1 MILGNEIL
9 NAKEAA
15 AKLGISKSYFFKLVK
30 HGMPYHQI
38 GLNSRKYYIISEII
52 EWLQSN

>member
-1 MILGNEIL
+1 MIGNEIL

-15 AKLGISKSYFFKLVK
+15 EKLGISKSYFFKLVK
-30 HGMPYHQI
+30 QGMPYHRI
-38 GLNSRKYYIISEII
+38 GLNSRKYYIVSEII

>member
-1 MILGNEIL
+1 MIGKNIL

-15 AKLGISKSYFFKLVK
+15 KQLGVSKSYFFKLVK
-30 HGMPYHQI
+30 QGMPYHQI
-38 GLNSRKYYIISEII
+38 SSNSRKYYVISEII